1 MVAGEHGNRRHQTA
15 QLRVRIVE
23 LRDEGLSFREIAAEV
38 SLSLATV
45 WQHYQTAMRNIP
57 AAAVAAHAETVA
69 RRREEQLRRI
79 DMERETVMAILEKNG
94 RTVVTPSGKVVEN
107 VEDDSTILSAVD
119 RLIKLDEQEAGLLG
133 LKAKTQVEHSGE
145 LTYRIH
151 GVNPAELA

>member
-1 MVAGEHGNRRHQTA
+1 MAGGEHSNQRHETA
-15 QLRVRIVE
+15 LKRARIVE
-23 LRDEGLSFREIAAEV
+23 LRDQGLTFREICPEVGLSYAA
-38 SLSLATV
+38 V
-45 WQHYQTAMRNIP
+45 WNHYQAAMRDIP
-57 AAAVAAHAETVA
+57 ATAVAAHAETVA

-94 RTVVTPSGKVVEN
+94 RTVVTASGKVVEN

-145 LTYRIH
+145 LTYRIR
-151 GVNPAELA
+151 GVDPAELA